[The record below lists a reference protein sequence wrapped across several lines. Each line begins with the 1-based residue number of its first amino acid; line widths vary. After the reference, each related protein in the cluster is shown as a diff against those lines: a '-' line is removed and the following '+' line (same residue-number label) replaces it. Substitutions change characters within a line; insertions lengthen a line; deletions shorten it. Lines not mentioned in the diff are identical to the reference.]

1 MQNINILDS
10 TAHRQLFD
18 PSEMAVR
25 ISGIAK
31 QCREAW
37 DDTFALELPKG
48 FQKSNQMVVA
58 GMGGS
63 GIGGDL
69 LSGLALTDGGAPIHV
84 WRDYNLPP
92 WVNSQTLVV
101 ASSYSGNTEET
112 LSAFQA
118 ARHYGCNLVA
128 LTKGGTLEE
137 LATESRFPLIKI
149 KFNGEPRTA
158 LGYSFIAPLALAIR
172 LKLIPNTSVNN
183 LEKTIARLDEI
194 TTVYKP
200 TSPLEK
206 NPAKQLAGK
215 LFDRTVVIYAS
226 NPLSAA
232 ARRWKTQINENAK
245 TWAFA
250 ETLPELQHNSIVGY
264 EKPKGG
270 SRKVFVVLLES
281 NAYDS
286 RLLLRHKVVK
296 EFLERENIE
305 HQSFEF
311 TEPDVLGNMLQ
322 AILLGDFTSYY
333 LALLN
338 QIDPAPIPAID
349 FLKGRVAPSQH

>member
-10 TAHRQLFD
+10 PTHRQLFD

-25 ISGIAK
+25 ISGIAR
-31 QCREAW
+31 QCQEAW
-37 DDTFALELPKG
+37 DAVFALELPEG
-48 FQKSNQMVVA
+48 YQKSNQMVVA

-69 LSGLALTDGGAPIHV
+69 LSNLALTDDSAPICV

-92 WVNSQTLVV
+92 WVNNQTLVV

-118 ARHYGCNLVA
+118 GRSYGCNLIA
-128 LTKGGTLEE
+128 LTRGGYLEK
-137 LATESRFPLIKI
+137 LATESGSPLLTI

-172 LKLIPNTSVNN
+172 LKLMAETHVSN
-183 LEKTIARLDEI
+183 LERTIKRLGEI
-194 TTVYKP
+194 TAIYNP

-206 NPAKQLAGK
+206 NPAKKLAGR
-215 LFDRTVVIYAS
+215 LFGHKVVIYAS

-264 EKPKGG
+264 ENPKDE
-270 SRKVFVVLLES
+270 SSKVFVVLLES
-281 NAYDS
+281 NTSDP
-286 RLLLRHKVVK
+286 RVLLRHQIVK
-296 EFLERENIE
+296 EFLENGNVEY
-305 HQSFEF
+305 QSFEF
-311 TEPDVLGNMLQ
+311 KESNSLENMLH

-338 QIDPAPIPAID
+338 QIDPAPVPAID
-349 FLKGRVAPSQH
+349 HLKERIARS